1 MAMTSGKLC
10 LAASGGGHVRQ
21 LLDLK
26 DVWADQPLFFV
37 TEPTALGESIASKYP
52 THFVAHF
59 AWGQARLGNWR
70 AMIGAAFGNLRQSFA
85 IVRRER
91 PGIILTTGAGSM
103 APLVLF
109 GRLAGA
115 KIVLIDSFAR
125 FHAPSL
131 FARLA
136 GWLAHVRI
144 SQSRESGAKWRGAL
158 IFDPFVEL
166 DAPTPPKRA
175 LALATVGATL
185 PFPRLVDWVERARQ
199 EGRLPTELIV
209 QTGTGG
215 RAIAD
220 AECHEGLSFDQMGAI
235 LDAAEIVICH
245 GGTGSIITAL
255 QRGCHVIVI
264 PRQFGLGE
272 HYDDHQS
279 EIASAFEQRG
289 LLQVAHD
296 YPGLVAA
303 LSAVKQRKPRM
314 ATTDP
319 RALADWLRAYIAA
332 NKAWAD

>member
-1 MAMTSGKLC
+1 MTSVKLC

-21 LLDLK
+21 LLDLQ
-26 DVWADQPLFFV
+26 DVWANESLFFV
-37 TEPTALGESIASKYP
+37 TEPTALGQSIASKYP

-59 AWGQARLGNWR
+59 AWGQAKLGNWR
-70 AMIGAAFGNLRQSFA
+70 AMIGAAFGNLRQSFS

-91 PGIILTTGAGSM
+91 PGIIVTTGAGSM
-103 APLVLF
+103 APLLLF

-144 SQSRESGAKWRGAL
+144 SQSQQSGAQWRGAL
-158 IFDPFVEL
+158 IFDSFVEL
-166 DAPTPPKRA
+166 DTPPPPKRA

-185 PFPRLVDWVERARQ
+185 PFPRLVDWVEQARQ
-199 EGRLPTELIV
+199 AGLLPAELIV

-220 AECHEGLSFDQMGAI
+220 AECHQGLSFDQMGAI

-264 PRQFGLGE
+264 PRQFDLGE

-289 LLQVAHD
+289 LIQVARD
-296 YPGLVAA
+296 YPSFVAA
-303 LSAVKQRKPRM
+303 LGAVKQRIPRM

-319 RALADWLRAYIAA
+319 RALAEWLRAYISA
-332 NKAWAD
+332 NKPSSH

>member
-1 MAMTSGKLC
+1 MA
-10 LAASGGGHVRQ
+10 
-21 LLDLK
+21 
-26 DVWADQPLFFV
+26 
-37 TEPTALGESIASKYP
+37 
-52 THFVAHF
+52 
-59 AWGQARLGNWR
+59 
-70 AMIGAAFGNLRQSFA
+70 
-85 IVRRER
+85 
-91 PGIILTTGAGSM
+91 
-103 APLVLF
+103 
-109 GRLAGA
+109 
-115 KIVLIDSFAR
+115 
-125 FHAPSL
+125 
-131 FARLA
+131 
-136 GWLAHVRI
+136 
-144 SQSRESGAKWRGAL
+144 
-158 IFDPFVEL
+158 
-166 DAPTPPKRA
+166 
-175 LALATVGATL
+175 
-185 PFPRLVDWVERARQ
+185 
-199 EGRLPTELIV
+199 
-209 QTGTGG
+209 GG